1 VVVVVVIIVV
11 GLQRIGEANTS
22 REKWVKSQV
31 ELLLDPFLRYV
42 KSIYPEMRYWKVG
55 ALKAKGQTPSQYQL
69 WGNKL
74 HTDYSEPSLA
84 DLRGSDQCRSSW
96 HSTKQSKTTSL
107 NDLPNVSNQLILWQF
122 NCELTSVILPT
133 HHMQQELAP
142 TREVDATSYAFHIS
156 SINPL
161 PMPPSLKKRL
171 QTAELNSMHLTN
183 VTCSMSRHSI
193 TQNRNDYMARRGWDM
208 SILARSRVPQRSWCW
223 IISLSWPTFL
233 HG

>member
-1 VVVVVVIIVV
+1 MRQNRCDVSLSVTQEERRRGDLPSPLILVVGVIASVVRRTEVVGRWTEEIDVPVIDVVVAVVGVVVVVVVIIVV

-107 NDLPNVSNQLILWQF
+107 NDLPNVSNQLIL
-122 NCELTSVILPT
+122 
-133 HHMQQELAP
+133 
-142 TREVDATSYAFHIS
+142 
-156 SINPL
+156 
-161 PMPPSLKKRL
+161 
-171 QTAELNSMHLTN
+171 
-183 VTCSMSRHSI
+183 
-193 TQNRNDYMARRGWDM
+193 
-208 SILARSRVPQRSWCW
+208 
-223 IISLSWPTFL
+223 
-233 HG
+233 